1 MRWVVADLLEPHQER
16 QHETLALNAL
26 GLLKLLGQ
34 LFDRL
39 LVEGSLL
46 PAELAK
52 RFHLGL
58 VRQIRD
64 HRFIGLQ
71 PPQNVGP
78 HQFAQWAIGIMRPV
92 RKSFDEISE
101 LLRRSQQP
109 WIGEVENGP
118 EIAEPVLAGGASQ
131 RESRM

>member
-1 MRWVVADLLEPHQER
+1 MRWEITDLLEPHQER

-52 RFHLGL
+52 RFHFGL
-58 VRQIRD
+58 VRQVRD

-78 HQFAQWAIGIMRPV
+78 HEFAQSAIGTLRRIP
-92 RKSFDEISE
+92 KPFDEVSAF
-101 LLRRSQQP
+101 LRRSQQP
-109 WIGEVENGP
+109 WIAEVENGP
-118 EIAEPVLAGGASQ
+118 EIAEPVLDGCAS
-131 RESRM
+131 